1 MRTTISWPSNRYQLL
16 SWWNKVLIHILAL
29 TGAVVFLIPFLW
41 MISTSLKPIEKIF
54 HYPPQWIPDPIL
66 WRNYTE
72 ALTVAPFALYF
83 RNSVLVTT
91 LSVVGQIA
99 SSAIVAYGF
108 ARLRFPGRDI
118 LFIVLLAT
126 MMLPWQVTMIPLFI
140 LYRNLDWI
148 NTYYPLVVPNYLGGN
163 PFFIF
168 LLRQF
173 FLTLPLE
180 LDEAAKLDGC
190 GPFRIFWQIL
200 LPLTIPGLTTVAIF
214 SFLWNWNEFLWPLI
228 VLNDIDTWT
237 IPLGLNGFRDQ
248 YGTDWNHLMAA
259 SFVASLPVI
268 LIFFIFQ
275 GYFIQGIATTGA
287 KG

>member
-1 MRTTISWPSNRYQLL
+1 
-16 SWWNKVLIHILAL
+16 
-29 TGAVVFLIPFLW
+29 
-41 MISTSLKPIEKIF
+41 
-54 HYPPQWIPDPIL
+54 
-66 WRNYTE
+66 
-72 ALTVAPFALYF
+72 
-83 RNSVLVTT
+83 
-91 LSVVGQIA
+91 
-99 SSAIVAYGF
+99 
-108 ARLRFPGRDI
+108 
-118 LFIVLLAT
+118 
-126 MMLPWQVTMIPLFI
+126 MIPLFI

-148 NTYYPLVVPNYLGGN
+148 NTYYPLIVPNFLGGS

-190 GPFRIFWQIL
+190 GPFRILWQIL
-200 LPLTIPGLTTVAIF
+200 LPLAVPGLTTVAIF

-228 VLNDIDTWT
+228 VLNDVDKWT

-268 LIFFIFQ
+268 LIFFRFPELLHP
-275 GYFIQGIATTGA
+275 GDRHDWGEGVRARARSEGRGVRSERELLFLRP
-287 KG
+287 

>member
-1 MRTTISWPSNRYQLL
+1 
-16 SWWNKVLIHILAL
+16 
-29 TGAVVFLIPFLW
+29 
-41 MISTSLKPIEKIF
+41 
-54 HYPPQWIPDPIL
+54 
-66 WRNYTE
+66 
-72 ALTVAPFALYF
+72 
-83 RNSVLVTT
+83 
-91 LSVVGQIA
+91 
-99 SSAIVAYGF
+99 
-108 ARLRFPGRDI
+108 
-118 LFIVLLAT
+118 

-148 NTYYPLVVPNYLGGN
+148 NTYYPLIVPNFLGGS

-190 GPFRIFWQIL
+190 GPFRILWQIL
-200 LPLTIPGLTTVAIF
+200 LPLAVPGLTTVAIF

-228 VLNDIDTWT
+228 VLNDIDKWT

-268 LIFFIFQ
+268 LIFFVFQ
-275 GYFIQGIATTGA
+275 SYFIQGIATTGA

>member
-1 MRTTISWPSNRYQLL
+1 MGALFEQGRIEHSLACPPPSPTGISYPSDYAALPRRSGRAGYLQLSRHL
-16 SWWNKVLIHILAL
+16 EHA
-29 TGAVVFLIPFLW
+29 F
-41 MISTSLKPIEKIF
+41 
-54 HYPPQWIPDPIL
+54 
-66 WRNYTE
+66 
-72 ALTVAPFALYF
+72 
-83 RNSVLVTT
+83 
-91 LSVVGQIA
+91 
-99 SSAIVAYGF
+99 
-108 ARLRFPGRDI
+108 
-118 LFIVLLAT
+118 
-126 MMLPWQVTMIPLFI
+126 
-140 LYRNLDWI
+140 
-148 NTYYPLVVPNYLGGN
+148 LGGS

-190 GPFRIFWQIL
+190 GPFRILWQIL
-200 LPLTIPGLTTVAIF
+200 LPLAVPGLTTVAIF

-228 VLNDIDTWT
+228 VLNDVDKWT

-268 LIFFIFQ
+268 IIFFIFQ
-275 GYFIQGIATTGA
+275 SYFIQGIATTGA